1 MPYVTRDTTGRIIAT
16 SPTPLDGASELI
28 AADAPELLVFVEAL
42 TGNAS
47 ELALSDMK
55 LIRAI
60 EDIVDLLISK
70 NIICITDLP
79 PAVQNKLLER
89 RSLRHSLNA
98 LNLIGDDD
106 QGLI

>member
-1 MPYVTRDTTGRIIAT
+1 MPFVSRDVKGRIIAA
-16 SPTPLDGASELI
+16 SPESMTGVSEPI
-28 AADAPELLVFVEAL
+28 AADDPELRAFIE
-42 TGNAS
+42 TISGGPS
-47 ELALSDMK
+47 ELEVSDRK

-60 EDIVDLLISK
+60 EDVVDLLISK

-79 PAVQNKLLER
+79 PAVQSKLLER

-98 LNLIGDDD
+98 LNLIGEDD

>member
-1 MPYVTRDTTGRIIAT
+1 MPYVIRDAEGKIIAA
-16 SPTPLDGASELI
+16 SSTPLDGACEQI
-28 AADAPELLVFVEAL
+28 AADAPELLAFVEAL
-42 TGNAS
+42 TGEVS

-98 LNLIGDDD
+98 LNLIGEDD

>member
-1 MPYVTRDTTGRIIAT
+1 MPYIARDADGRIIMV
-16 SPTPLDGASELI
+16 SPTQTPAVGEAV
-28 AADAPELLVFVEAL
+28 AGDAPELRAFVEAL
-42 TGNAS
+42 SGGVN
-47 ELALSDMK
+47 ELEISDMK

-79 PAVQNKLLER
+79 PAVQHKLLQR

-98 LNLIGDDD
+98 LNLIGEDD

>member
-1 MPYVTRDTTGRIIAT
+1 MPYVKRDTDGRITTA
-16 SPTPLDGASELI
+16 SPTPLDDASELI
-28 AADAPELLVFVEAL
+28 AADAPELLAFVEAL
-42 TGNAS
+42 TGSAS

-79 PAVQNKLLER
+79 PAVQHKLLER

-98 LNLIGDDD
+98 LNLIGEDDP
-106 QGLI
+106 GLI

>member
-1 MPYVTRDTTGRIIAT
+1 MPYVIRDTAGKIIAAST
-16 SPTPLDGASELI
+16 APLEGACEQI
-28 AADAPELLVFVEAL
+28 AADAPELLTYVEAL
-42 TGNAS
+42 TGGAS

-70 NIICITDLP
+70 NVICITDLP

-98 LNLIGDDD
+98 LNLLGEDD

>member
-1 MPYVTRDTTGRIIAT
+1 MPYVTRNADGKIIAA
-16 SPTPLDGASELI
+16 SAEPMAGAMEEI
-28 AADAPELLVFVEAL
+28 AAENPELRVFIESLAL
-42 TGNAS
+42 GS
-47 ELALSDMK
+47 DELALSDFK

-60 EDIVDLLISK
+60 EDVVDLLISK

-79 PAVQNKLLER
+79 PAVQEKLLQR

-98 LNLIGDDD
+98 LNLIGDDE